1 MSQATRILTQKI
13 NSKLDYLLDKP
24 SSSLYISSNSIESS
38 SSFREPGREHFEF
51 KSIRESVHKHAR
63 EFSYRT
69 CSLAYLRIGSRSF
82 LLNYYLLQTIYLS
95 TS

>member
-1 MSQATRILTQKI
+1 MSQATRFSTQKI
-13 NSKLDYLLDKP
+13 SSKLDYLLDKP

-38 SSFREPGREHFEF
+38 SSCCETAREHFEF

-63 EFSYRT
+63 ESSYRT
-69 CSLAYLRIGSRSF
+69 CSLACLQIGSRSF
-82 LLNYYLLQTIYLS
+82 LLNYDLLQTIYLS